1 MEKSNPYRKEGR
13 KEEKHFIPLRLVE
26 HDRQEETKEEWG
38 GGGLTREGPEHVVR
52 GRVGSPEDRRA
63 ETGVTARYRWR
74 GCTPR
79 KDANMRW
86 TARWTRQRLSKRL
99 FDRGIASR

>member
-38 GGGLTREGPEHVVR
+38 GGGEADTRRP
-52 GRVGSPEDRRA
+52 
-63 ETGVTARYRWR
+63 
-74 GCTPR
+74 
-79 KDANMRW
+79 
-86 TARWTRQRLSKRL
+86 WTRRS
-99 FDRGIASR
+99 G